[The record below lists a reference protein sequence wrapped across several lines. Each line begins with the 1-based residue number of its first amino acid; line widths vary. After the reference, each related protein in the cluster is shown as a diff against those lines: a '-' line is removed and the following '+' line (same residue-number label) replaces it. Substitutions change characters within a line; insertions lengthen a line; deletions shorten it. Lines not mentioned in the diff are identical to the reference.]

1 LNFVLDITVQ
11 VKQIILADST
21 HQSRATI
28 IPRAEHCISRSSLSE
43 QAVKVLYGLKKAGF
57 QACLVGGGVRDLL
70 LGLEPK
76 DFDVATDASPEQVK
90 ETFRNC
96 RLIGRRFRLA
106 HVGYGRNV
114 IEVATFRANLAP
126 ESDADVHVENGRII
140 RDNAYGS
147 IEEDVWR
154 RDFTVNALYYDI
166 RNFSVIDYVNG
177 YEDLKQGVL
186 RLIGDPVERYQED
199 PVRMLRAIRFAV
211 KLGMRIEEKTEAPI
225 FELADLLDEISPAR
239 LFEEILKLFHAGQAL
254 QTFESLRHYGLF
266 APLFPQTE
274 RILATQIGGFPHTLI
289 CEALKS
295 TDRRIATG
303 KPVTPAFL
311 FAAMLW
317 EPMQEAM
324 APLLEKGMPA
334 IQAIQAATDQVFSRQ
349 RQSVSV
355 PRRFA
360 IMVKEIFVLQARL
373 MHRSGKRALR
383 TLEHPR
389 FRAAYDFLLI
399 RSIGD
404 ESLVEYAEW
413 WTKIQECDNAGRE
426 AMLLPNE
433 NKKGRRKRPRKAKP
447 KQADA

>member
-1 LNFVLDITVQ
+1 LAKITP
-11 VKQIILADST
+11 
-21 HQSRATI
+21 TI
-28 IPRAEHCISRSSLSE
+28 IPRSDHCISRSNMSE
-43 QAVKVLYGLKKAGF
+43 QAVKVLYGLKKAGY

-70 LGLEPK
+70 LGREPK
-76 DFDVATDASPEQVK
+76 DFDVATNASPEEVK
-90 ETFRNC
+90 DTFRNC

-114 IEVATFRANLAP
+114 IEVATFRANLEP
-126 ESDADVHVENGRII
+126 EGDDVHVENGRII
-140 RDNAYGS
+140 RDNAFGS

-166 RNFSVIDYVNG
+166 HNFSVIDYVNG
-177 YEDLKQGVL
+177 YEDLKHGVL
-186 RLIGDPVERYQED
+186 RLIGEPTERYHED
-199 PVRMLRAIRFAV
+199 PVRMLRAVRFAV

-225 FELADLLDEISPAR
+225 FELANLLKEISPAR

-274 RILATQIGGFPHTLI
+274 VILGREAEGFPHTLI

-295 TDRRIATG
+295 TDRRIASG

-324 APLLEKGMPA
+324 APMLEQGMPA
-334 IQAIQAATDQVFSRQ
+334 IQAIQAATDKVFGRQ
-349 RQSVSV
+349 RQAVSV

-373 MHRSGKRALR
+373 MNRSGKRALR

-399 RSIGD
+399 RSIAD
-404 ESLVEYAEW
+404 DSLADYAEW
-413 WTKIQECDNAGRE
+413 WTKIQDCDKAGRE
-426 AMLLPNE
+426 SMLLPNE
-433 NKKGRRKRPRKAKP
+433 NKKGRRRGKRKSKPR
-447 KQADA
+447 QSDA

>member
-1 LNFVLDITVQ
+1 M
-11 VKQIILADST
+11 
-21 HQSRATI
+21 
-28 IPRAEHCISRSSLSE
+28 SE
-43 QAVKVLYGLKKAGF
+43 QAIKVLYGLKKAGY

-70 LGLEPK
+70 LGREPK

-90 ETFRNC
+90 ATFRNC

-114 IEVATFRANLAP
+114 IEVATFRANLEP
-126 ESDADVHVENGRII
+126 EGDDVHVENGRII
-140 RDNAYGS
+140 RDNAFGC

-166 RNFSVIDYVNG
+166 HNFSVIDYVNG
-177 YEDLKQGVL
+177 YDDLKQGIL
-186 RLIGDPVERYQED
+186 RLIGDPNERYHED
-199 PVRMLRAIRFAV
+199 PVRMLRAVRFSV

-225 FELADLLDEISPAR
+225 FELAPLLAEISPAR

-274 RILATQIGGFPHTLI
+274 AILGQQAEGFPHTLI
-289 CEALKS
+289 SEALKS
-295 TDRRIATG
+295 TDRRIASG

-324 APLLEKGMPA
+324 APMLEQGMPA
-334 IQAIQAATDQVFSRQ
+334 IQAIQAATDKVFGKQ
-349 RQSVSV
+349 RQAVSV

-399 RSIGD
+399 RSIAD
-404 ESLVEYAEW
+404 DSLTEYANW
-413 WTKIQECDNAGRE
+413 WTKIQDCDNAGRE

-433 NKKGRRKRPRKAKP
+433 NKKGRRHSRRKSRPR
-447 KQADA
+447 QSDA

>member
-1 LNFVLDITVQ
+1 M
-11 VKQIILADST
+11 
-21 HQSRATI
+21 
-28 IPRAEHCISRSSLSE
+28 SE
-43 QAVKVLYGLKKAGF
+43 QAIKVLYGLKKAGY

-70 LGLEPK
+70 LGREPK

-90 ETFRNC
+90 ATFRNC

-114 IEVATFRANLAP
+114 IEVATFRANLEP
-126 ESDADVHVENGRII
+126 EGDDVHVENGRII
-140 RDNAYGS
+140 RDNAFGC

-166 RNFSVIDYVNG
+166 HNFSVIDYVNG
-177 YEDLKQGVL
+177 YDDLKQGIL
-186 RLIGDPVERYQED
+186 RLIGDPNERYHED
-199 PVRMLRAIRFAV
+199 PVRMLRAVRFSV

-225 FELADLLDEISPAR
+225 FELAPLLAEISPAR

-274 RILATQIGGFPHTLI
+274 AILGQQAEGFPHTLI
-289 CEALKS
+289 SEALKS
-295 TDRRIATG
+295 TDRRIASG

-324 APLLEKGMPA
+324 APMLEQGMPA
-334 IQAIQAATDQVFSRQ
+334 IQAIQAATDKVFGKQ
-349 RQSVSV
+349 RQAVSV

-399 RSIGD
+399 RSIAD
-404 ESLVEYAEW
+404 DSLTEYANW
-413 WTKIQECDNAGRE
+413 WTKIQDCDNAGRE

-433 NKKGRRKRPRKAKP
+433 NKKGRSRSRRKSRPR
-447 KQADA
+447 QSDA

>member
-1 LNFVLDITVQ
+1 M
-11 VKQIILADST
+11 
-21 HQSRATI
+21 
-28 IPRAEHCISRSSLSE
+28 SE
-43 QAVKVLYGLKKAGF
+43 QAVNVLYGLKKAGF

-70 LGLEPK
+70 LGREPK
-76 DFDVATDASPEQVK
+76 DFDVATNASPEQVK
-90 ETFRNC
+90 NTFRNC

-106 HVGYGRNV
+106 HVGYGRNI
-114 IEVATFRANLAP
+114 IEVATFRANLEP
-126 ESDADVHVENGRII
+126 ENDDDVHVENGRII
-140 RDNAYGS
+140 RDNAFGR

-166 RNFSVIDYVNG
+166 NNFSVIDYVNG
-177 YEDLKQGVL
+177 YADLKQGIL
-186 RLIGDPVERYQED
+186 RMIGDPTERYHED
-199 PVRMLRAIRFAV
+199 PVRMLRAVRFAI

-225 FELADLLDEISPAR
+225 FELAGLLGDISPAR
-239 LFEEILKLFHAGQAL
+239 LFEEILKLFHAGSAL

-266 APLFPQTE
+266 LPLFPQTE
-274 RILATQIGGFPHTLI
+274 NILSKEAEGFPHTLI

-295 TDRRIATG
+295 TDARIQSG

-324 APLLEKGMPA
+324 EPMLQQGMPA
-334 IQAIQAATDQVFSRQ
+334 IQAIQAATDQVFSVQ
-349 RQSVSV
+349 RRSVSI

-373 MHRSGKRALR
+373 MNRSGKRALR

-404 ESLVEYAEW
+404 ESLADHAKW
-413 WTKIQECDNAGRE
+413 WTDIQTCDKAGRE
-426 AMLLPNE
+426 SMLLPNA
-433 NKKGRRKRPRKAKP
+433 NRKGRRRGRNKP
-447 KQADA
+447 KSKRADA

>member
-1 LNFVLDITVQ
+1 
-11 VKQIILADST
+11 LAKIPQ
-21 HQSRATI
+21 QSPATI
-28 IPRAEHCISRSSLSE
+28 IPRAEHCVSRSQMSE
-43 QAVKVLYGLKKAGF
+43 QAIKVLYGLKKAGY

-70 LGLEPK
+70 LGREPK

-90 ETFRNC
+90 DTFRNC

-114 IEVATFRANLAP
+114 IEVATFRANSEP
-126 ESDADVHVENGRII
+126 EGDEDVHVENGRII
-140 RDNAYGS
+140 RDNAFGC

-166 RNFSVIDYVNG
+166 NNFSVIDYVNG
-177 YEDLKQGVL
+177 YDDLKQGLL
-186 RLIGDPVERYQED
+186 RMIGDPTARYHED

-225 FELADLLDEISPAR
+225 FELAGLLAEISPAR
-239 LFEEILKLFHAGQAL
+239 LFEEILKLFHSGSAL

-266 APLFPQTE
+266 TPLFPQTE
-274 RILATQIGGFPHTLI
+274 KVLSQEAEGFPHMLI

-295 TDRRIATG
+295 TDARIQAG

-324 APLLEKGMPA
+324 APMLQQGMPA
-334 IQAIQAATDQVFSRQ
+334 IQAIQAATDQVFSVQ
-349 RQSVSV
+349 RRSISI

-373 MHRSGKRALR
+373 MNRSGKRALR

-399 RSIGD
+399 RSVGD
-404 ESLVEYAEW
+404 ESLAEHAQW
-413 WTKIQECDNAGRE
+413 WTEIQTCDNAGRE
-426 AMLLPNE
+426 SMLLPNE
-433 NKKGRRKRPRKAKP
+433 NKKSRRRRKP
-447 KQADA
+447 KTKRSDG

>member
-1 LNFVLDITVQ
+1 M
-11 VKQIILADST
+11 AD
-21 HQSRATI
+21 SRATI
-28 IPRAEHCISRSSLSE
+28 IPRAEHCISRSSMSE
-43 QAVKVLYGLKKAGF
+43 QAIKVLYGLKKAGF

-106 HVGYGRNV
+106 HVGYGRNI
-114 IEVATFRANLAP
+114 IEVATFRANLEP
-126 ESDADVHVENGRII
+126 EGDDVHVENGRII
-140 RDNAYGS
+140 RDNAFGN

-166 RNFSVIDYVNG
+166 KNFSVIDYVNG
-177 YEDLKQGVL
+177 YDDLKQGVL
-186 RLIGDPVERYQED
+186 RLIGEPTERYHED

-225 FELADLLDEISPAR
+225 FELAHLLTDISPAR
-239 LFEEILKLFHAGQAL
+239 LFEEILKLFHSGKAL

-274 RILATQIGGFPHTLI
+274 AILAEEAEGFPHTLI

-295 TDRRIATG
+295 TDRRIASG

-317 EPMQEAM
+317 EPMQAAM
-324 APLLEKGMPA
+324 APMLEQGMPA
-334 IQAIQAATDQVFSRQ
+334 IQAIQAATDQAFSKQ
-349 RQSVSV
+349 RQAVSV

-399 RSIGD
+399 RAIAD
-404 ESLVEYAEW
+404 DSLSEYAQW
-413 WTKIQECDNAGRE
+413 WTKIQDCDNAGRE

-433 NKKGRRKRPRKAKP
+433 NKKGRRRGRHKP
-447 KQADA
+447 KSI